1 MALYYSNIAF
11 DIDEVNLRDKPKI
24 LFDLSPKGTV
34 PVLQTS
40 EGIIDESMEII
51 HYALNLNNPMQWLP
65 SDPKSLQKIRGQM
78 T

>member
-40 EGIIDESMEII
+40 
-51 HYALNLNNPMQWLP
+51 
-65 SDPKSLQKIRGQM
+65 
-78 T
+78 